1 MSRPLLVSGEQGESV
16 AHEEGE
22 GAEDSLLSFAP
33 VEESSPLGYN
43 VGLLNATM
51 LNTSAMV
58 NFFVLYLPLSHNST
72 TDWNGDIF
80 DA

>member
-1 MSRPLLVSGEQGESV
+1 MLRPLLALGEQGEGES
-16 AHEEGE
+16 HEEVE
-22 GAEDSLLSFAP
+22 NAEDTIMSFAP

-58 NFFVLYLPLSHNST
+58 NHFTLYLPRSHSCI
-72 TDWNGDIF
+72 DWNGDIF
-80 DA
+80 DT